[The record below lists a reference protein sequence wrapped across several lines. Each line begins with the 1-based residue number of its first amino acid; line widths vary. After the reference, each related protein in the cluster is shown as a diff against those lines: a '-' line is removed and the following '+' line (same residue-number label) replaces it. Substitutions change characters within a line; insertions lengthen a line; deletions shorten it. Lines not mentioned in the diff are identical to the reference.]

1 MTTQTVTLTINGR
14 ARDFALS
21 PQTPL
26 LYVLRNDCG
35 LNGAKFGCG
44 LGECGACTVLLGDR
58 PIRACTTRIGAV
70 RGRPITT
77 LEGLSSEGQGDDRTL
92 HPVQQAFLDMQAAQ
106 CGYCLSGMIMATVGL
121 LTSNPQA
128 DEKAIRAALRHQLCR
143 CGTHM
148 EILAAVR
155 LARDRMAD
163 IAAGAENPARLQTCP
178 SPPAPLHSAPVAGT
192 EAEASAP

>member
-14 ARDFALS
+14 AQDFALD

-58 PIRACTTRIGAV
+58 PVRACTTRIGAV
-70 RGRPITT
+70 RDRPITT
-77 LEGLSSEGQGDDRTL
+77 LEGLSSGGEHDGRTL
-92 HPVQQAFLDMQAAQ
+92 HPVQQAFLEMQAAQ

-121 LTSNPQA
+121 LTRNPQA
-128 DEKAIRAALRHQLCR
+128 DEKEIRAALRHQLCR

-155 LARDRMAD
+155 LARDRMAEM
-163 IAAGAENPARLQTCP
+163 AAGHAGCNPINAADPPPRRR
-178 SPPAPLHSAPVAGT
+178 PAPDL
-192 EAEASAP
+192 EASAP